1 MKKVL
6 AQVIIAMAHHG
17 YLEEEG
23 GTLMIEFI
31 VRQCSLPSDA
41 HVNKAA
47 THVTSLSS

>member
-1 MKKVL
+1 ML

-41 HVNKAA
+41 HVNNKDAS
-47 THVTSLSS
+47 HMTSLSS